1 MNTTTAPPA
10 IRDHVTLTP
19 VNVAS
24 GGGVSCTI
32 NTRYDD
38 MSMADIIS
46 LRHYP
51 KTVILYEYETI

>member
-1 MNTTTAPPA
+1 MNTTTTAPPA

-19 VNVAS
+19 VNVAQ
-24 GGGVSCTI
+24 GGVACTI

-38 MSMADIIS
+38 MAQADIIS

-51 KTVILYEYETI
+51 KTVIIYEYE

>member
-1 MNTTTAPPA
+1 MNTTTAPPTHRNNA
-10 IRDHVTLTP
+10 TLTP

-24 GGGVSCTI
+24 GGVACTL

-51 KTVILYEYETI
+51 KTVILYEY

>member
-1 MNTTTAPPA
+1 MSHSLPSTW
-10 IRDHVTLTP
+10 HQ
-19 VNVAS
+19 
-24 GGGVSCTI
+24 GGVTCTI

-51 KTVILYEYETI
+51 KTVILYEYEQNPR